1 MASSSSQKSI
11 EPKLRRAFVGAQIG
25 GSELLVS
32 YMTACVVSKR
42 FNRSFSSAK
51 ARFFHQSPIGDED
64 HQK

>member
-1 MASSSSQKSI
+1 SHLARKPLSQGS
-11 EPKLRRAFVGAQIG
+11 EGLFVSVPIG
-25 GSELLVS
+25 GSELLVY
-32 YMTACVVSKR
+32 YMTACVVSKC